1 MSVLATGHEGRDNRQ
16 VAYILPDQPR
26 AMPAL
31 TCCGRPMI
39 YQEFFG
45 IRRYQCEHRSHHPV
59 IYVNQNTG
67 ERVTDEDLP
76 WTQP

>member
-1 MSVLATGHEGRDNRQ
+1 
-16 VAYILPDQPR
+16 
-26 AMPAL
+26 MPAL
-31 TCCGRPMI
+31 TCCGLPMI

-67 ERVTDEDLP
+67 ERVCDEDLP
-76 WTQP
+76 WGQT